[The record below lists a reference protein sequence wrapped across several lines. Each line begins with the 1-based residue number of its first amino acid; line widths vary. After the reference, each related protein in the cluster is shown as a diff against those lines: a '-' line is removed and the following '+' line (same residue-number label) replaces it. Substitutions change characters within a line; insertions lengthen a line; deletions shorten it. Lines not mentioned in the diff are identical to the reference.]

1 MSEAQFVIPL
11 SSAAAADVERVGP
24 KAANLA
30 ALARAGLPMPGGFC
44 LTAEAYRRQIAEIGL
59 SDLVARFGAADLVE
73 RRRLSVAIR
82 LGLYEQPIAPAVL
95 EPLMAAWRG
104 QRAPGG
110 APAARRP
117 PAVVGGP
124 QGADIPRPLQSLLHH
139 GGGAGCLPGG

>member
-1 MSEAQFVIPL
+1 GCSFGCNNENTNPRHMSEPQFVIPL

-30 ALARAGLPMPGGFC
+30 ALARAGLPTPGGFC

-82 LGLYEQPIAPAVL
+82 LGLYEQPVALAVR
-95 EPLMAAWRG
+95 EPLMAAWRA
-104 QRAPGG
+104 QRAESG
-110 APAARRP
+110 APS
-117 PAVVGGP
+117 AVRSS
-124 QGADIPRPLQSLLHH
+124 A
-139 GGGAGCLPGG
+139 